1 MGQPE
6 VLPFMNRAKAFD
18 LTSVQF
24 IITDHDETIRSTVTG
39 AHLIWDGQT
48 YSLWKLDGGNWAV
61 TAVDGV
67 YNDTVHLNGLAE
79 VQQSTASGFV
89 FAPDLSSQE

>member
-1 MGQPE
+1 MSGAVWASIPLQR
-6 VLPFMNRAKAFD
+6 VSD
-18 LTSVQF
+18 LTSVVF

-61 TAVDGV
+61 TADGGV
-67 YNDTVHLNGLAE
+67 HNDAVHLSGLAE
-79 VQQSTASGFV
+79 ALQSTASGFV
-89 FAPDLSSQE
+89 FAPDPSSQK